1 MLYVGVDPGTK
12 GAAYAIHSTGQL
24 HSSLR
29 FQHHVVD
36 GGVGLALCEYLQQLQ
51 HPVVVAIE
59 KVHSMPRQGVAS
71 TFKFGQLYGEALAA
85 CAIAKVPLLQVA
97 PQRWQRALQLLSR
110 DKTETQAHHKAR
122 LRQQAVLRW
131 AATVRADES
140 DALWIAEWCR
150 LHGHAPAREV

>member
-12 GAAYAIHSTGQL
+12 GAAYAIHATGQL

-29 FQHHVVD
+29 FQHYVVD
-36 GGVGLALCEYLQQLQ
+36 GAVGAALCEYLRQLPE
-51 HPVVVAIE
+51 PVVVALE

-85 CAIAKVPLLQVA
+85 CAIAKVPVVQVP
-97 PQRWQRALQLLSR
+97 PQRWQRALQLLCR
-110 DKTETQAHHKAR
+110 DKGETQARHKAR

-150 LHGHAPAREV
+150 LHGNAPVREA